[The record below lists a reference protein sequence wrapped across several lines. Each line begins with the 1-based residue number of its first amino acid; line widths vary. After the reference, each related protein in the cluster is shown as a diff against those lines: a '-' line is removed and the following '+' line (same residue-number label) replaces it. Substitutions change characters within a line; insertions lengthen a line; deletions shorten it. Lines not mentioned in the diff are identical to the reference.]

1 MSLIEVVDYSKW
13 QGTVSLA
20 SHRAMKAA
28 GIEAAVVGLWH
39 GIDSN
44 PYALNSLANAKQAG
58 LMIGGYIVVVSRD
71 AREVVQ
77 AGKAA
82 AGGHWKDMFG
92 VAIDIEIRGITEVNL
107 ANAMDEVV
115 RQGQR
120 PFLYTG
126 NWFWDIWR
134 SELGHAPRGAEKYG
148 AWLAVY
154 NGIKTLE
161 SAGTRPGYGPVIG
174 HQYAGSTPAFGTTVD
189 FNVFDRDW
197 LLAMQPPEPS
207 PAPPPGEEPIMG
219 KIVDAMKAAGEQIER
234 DLASATQ
241 GATGPQ
247 GPQGPKGDTGPMG
260 PPGPAGG
267 GTAQRTYTVKAGDTL
282 GAIANKYSGVTWQQI
297 YEANKALIG
306 SNPNLIQPGMV
317 LVIP

>member
-1 MSLIEVVDYSKW
+1 MSSELMSVIDYSRW

-28 GIEAAVVGLWH
+28 GIEAVVVGLWH
-39 GIDSN
+39 GIDAN

-58 LMIGGYIVVVSRD
+58 LLIGGYIVVVSRD
-71 AREVVQ
+71 AREVVR

-82 AGGHWKDMFG
+82 AGAHWNDMFG
-92 VAIDIEIRGITEVNL
+92 VAIDVEIRGITEVNL

-115 RQGQR
+115 RQGNR

-126 NWFWDIWR
+126 NWFWGWWML
-134 SELGHAPRGAEKYG
+134 ELGHAPRGAEKYG

-189 FNVFDRDW
+189 FNVFDREW
-197 LLAMQPPEPS
+197 LLETQPEPQPEPEPPE
-207 PAPPPGEEPIMG
+207 EEIMG
-219 KIVDAMKAAGEQIER
+219 KIADQFAALGRNVEAEIAAKA
-234 DLASATQ
+234 
-241 GATGPQ
+241 GATGPR
-247 GPQGPKGDTGPMG
+247 GPEGPKGDTGPMG
-260 PPGPAGG
+260 PPGPG
-267 GTAQRTYTVKAGDTL
+267 GTAQRTYTVKAGDSL
-282 GAIANKYSGVTWQQI
+282 GSIANQYSGVTWQQI
-297 YEANKALIG
+297 YEANKGLIG
-306 SNPNLIQPGMV
+306 GNPNLIQPGMV